1 MKARQGEEDPKSFR
15 SNPTGRETEND
26 ENDMGDMETIHQED
40 GEYLAANAV
49 KEIGECLSCQTSIK
63 NS

>member
-1 MKARQGEEDPKSFR
+1 
-15 SNPTGRETEND
+15 
-26 ENDMGDMETIHQED
+26 MGDMETMQQED

-49 KEIGECLSCQTSIK
+49 KEIGDCLSCQTSIK

>member
-1 MKARQGEEDPKSFR
+1 MKARQGEEDPNTFR

-26 ENDMGDMETIHQED
+26 EIDIGEMETEQQED